1 MVFWSILFG
10 FDKPK
15 RAPLS
20 FQVSSQEKNP
30 SSPDKGQVK

>member
-1 MVFWSILFG
+1 MFRSIF
-10 FDKPK
+10 FDLNKFK

-20 FQVSSQEKNP
+20 FQVSGQEINQ

>member
-1 MVFWSILFG
+1 MTFRSILFS
-10 FDKPK
+10 FDKLK

-20 FQVSSQEKNP
+20 FQVSGQEKNP